1 VTDQGERIFLYGPP
15 GSGKSSLGQAL
26 ARRLELPFWDVDRQ
40 IEQASKKPIPEI
52 FTAEGEAG
60 FRRREIQAL
69 HNLPENGSAVI
80 ALGGGALLDERNR
93 RFVESRGRVV
103 CLSAPLNVLHQR
115 LDAAQ
120 TERPLVSAGGG
131 HSQRVNFQDLESLLS
146 RRAEHYNSFALRID
160 TSHLSLEK
168 TLEKIQGLLGRF
180 RVQGMGK
187 AYDVLA
193 QPGALSQLGFQFER
207 LGLNGPAV
215 IVSDEN
221 VAPLYLEGV
230 KQALL
235 DRDIPVSAVAIPPG
249 EKYKTLA
256 TVERLWTFFLE
267 SGMERSGV
275 VLALGGGVVG
285 DLAGFAAATYMR
297 GVSWIA
303 LPTSLLAMCDASL
316 GGKTGADL
324 PQGKNLVGAFHPPR
338 LVLADPGTLTT
349 LPEPEL
355 RSGMAEVIKA
365 SVIGDPGLF
374 ARCQQGWPDHETH
387 WNEIVRRSMAV
398 KISVIEADPYEK
410 SLRACLNLGHTI
422 GHALELLSGFSLR
435 HGEAVAIGMVAEARL
450 AEHSGL
456 AQVGLAEQIIRAL
469 KQFDLPVKLPA
480 NLDMDTLY
488 KTMTTD
494 KKRAGG
500 KLRFALPVRVGE
512 VLPHQTLSKEHLW
525 TLF

>member
-1 VTDQGERIFLYGPP
+1 MTDQGECIFFYGPP
-15 GSGKSSLGQAL
+15 GSGKSSLGRAL
-26 ARRLELPFWDVDRQ
+26 AQRLDLPFWDADRE
-40 IEQASKKPIPEI
+40 IEQASGKTIPQI
-52 FTAEGEAG
+52 FASEGEAG
-60 FRRREIQAL
+60 FRMHESQVL
-69 HNLPENGSAVI
+69 HNLPDNGSAVI
-80 ALGGGALLDERNR
+80 ALGGGALLDARNR
-93 RFVESRGRVV
+93 QFVERRGRVV

-115 LDAAQ
+115 LETAQ
-120 TERPLVSAGGG
+120 SERPLVSAGEGNTK
-131 HSQRVNFQDLESLLS
+131 RVNLQDLENLLS
-146 RRAEHYNSFALRID
+146 RRAEHYNSFAMRID
-160 TSHLSLEK
+160 TAQLSPEE
-168 TLEKIQGLLGRF
+168 TLKKIQGLLGRF

-193 QPGALSQLGFQFER
+193 QPGALSQLGFQLER
-207 LGLNGPAV
+207 LGLSGLAA

-221 VAPLYLEGV
+221 VAPLYLERV
-230 KQALL
+230 KHALL
-235 DRDIPVSAVAIPPG
+235 DRGIPVSALAIPPG
-249 EKYKTLA
+249 EKHKTVA
-256 TVERLWTFFLE
+256 TVDQLWTFFLE
-267 SGMERSGV
+267 SSLERSGV

-338 LVLADPGTLTT
+338 LVLADPVTLTT

-355 RSGMAEVIKA
+355 CSGMAEVIKTG
-365 SVIGDPGLF
+365 VIGDPELF
-374 ARCQQGWPDHETH
+374 ALCQQGWPAHEAH
-387 WNEIVRRSMAV
+387 WSEIVRRSMAV

-410 SLRACLNLGHTI
+410 NLRACLNLGHTI

-450 AEHSGL
+450 AENTGL
-456 AQVGLAEQIIRAL
+456 AQVGLAEQIIQVLRR
-469 KQFDLPVKLPA
+469 FHLPVELPA
-480 NLDMDTLY
+480 NLDVDLLY

-494 KKRAGG
+494 KKRSGG
-500 KLRFALPVRVGE
+500 KLRFALPVRIGE

>member
-1 VTDQGERIFLYGPP
+1 MTDQGEPIFLYGPP
-15 GSGKSSLGQAL
+15 GSGKSSLGRAL
-26 ARRLELPFWDVDRQ
+26 AQRLDLSFCDVDRE
-40 IEQASKKPIPEI
+40 IEQASGKTIPQI
-52 FTAEGEAG
+52 FASEGEAG
-60 FRRREIQAL
+60 FRRHEDRVL
-69 HNLPENGSAVI
+69 HNLPDNGTEVI

-93 RFVESRGRVV
+93 RFVERRGRVV
-103 CLSAPLNVLHQR
+103 CLTAPLNILHQR
-115 LDAAQ
+115 LDTGQ
-120 TERPLVSAGGG
+120 SERPLISAGEDNT
-131 HSQRVNFQDLESLLS
+131 QRVNLHDLKNLLS
-146 RRAEHYNSFALRID
+146 RRAEHYNSFPLSID
-160 TSHLSLEK
+160 TGHLSPEE
-168 TLEKIQGLLGRF
+168 TLAKIQALLGRF
-180 RVQGMGK
+180 RVQGMAK

-207 LGLNGPAV
+207 LRLSGPAV

-230 KQALL
+230 KHALL
-235 DRDIPVSAVAIPPG
+235 DRGIPVNALAIPPG
-249 EKYKTLA
+249 EKHKTVA
-256 TVERLWTFFLE
+256 TVVQLWTFFVE
-267 SGMERSGV
+267 SGLERSGV

-324 PQGKNLVGAFHPPR
+324 SQGKNLVGAFHPPR
-338 LVLADPGTLTT
+338 LVLADPVTLNT

-365 SVIGDPGLF
+365 GVIGDPGLF
-374 ARCQQGWPDHETH
+374 ALCQRGWPVQKAL

-398 KISVIEADPYEK
+398 KINVIEADPYEK
-410 SLRACLNLGHTI
+410 DLRACLNLGHTI

-450 AEHSGL
+450 AENSGL
-456 AQVGLAEQIIRAL
+456 AQANLAEQIIQVL
-469 KQFDLPVKLPA
+469 KQFDLPIELPA
-480 NLDMDTLY
+480 KLDLNTLY

-494 KKRAGG
+494 KKRAAGM
-500 KLRFALPVRVGE
+500 LRFALPVRIGE